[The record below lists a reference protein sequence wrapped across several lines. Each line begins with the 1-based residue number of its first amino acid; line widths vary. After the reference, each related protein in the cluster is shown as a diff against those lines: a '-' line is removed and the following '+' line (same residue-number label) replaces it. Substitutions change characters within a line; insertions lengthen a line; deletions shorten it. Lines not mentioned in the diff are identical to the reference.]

1 MSTSISSCSALI
13 TKHFQLPEEELAAY
27 QSSQQE
33 LEEALASIINNLLN
47 QDMTRLMNAFYKI
60 DLDEVKFKNILT
72 TADPDQ
78 IAITLSREVVKREL
92 QKVKTR
98 EKYKDF

>member
-1 MSTSISSCSALI
+1 MSSSISSCCALI
-13 TKHFQLPEEELAAY
+13 TKHFQLPEEELAIH

-60 DLDEVKFKNILT
+60 DLDEHLFKNILT
-72 TADPDQ
+72 ETAPDQ
-78 IAITLSREVVKREL
+78 IAISLAREVVKREL

-98 EKYKDF
+98 EKYRNN